1 MILKVFVLDAHPVV
15 QEGIRRLFK
24 HQQDIQVSG
33 EACNVVQALEIL
45 KQEPAEV
52 LLVDP
57 AQGSHDPLEFLAAI
71 QQQVPLIPILV
82 FTMEN
87 ERLLAR
93 RCMQAG
99 IMGYVRKAESV
110 DRLLMAVKQV
120 AAGGIAYSTEL
131 IQNMIA
137 GHGTRHGLPRRAG
150 PGQMLSLRQLE
161 VFEMIGQ
168 GMDSHS
174 IAERLSLSPRTVDVH
189 KANIR
194 NSLGLGSASEVLR
207 SAILWVKD
215 KGDHDAGTVVARVHP
230 ESAVNGQK
238 VKSVG
243 ALEGKQPQVY
253 KI

>member
-1 MILKVFVLDAHPVV
+1 MNLKVFVLDAHPII
-15 QEGIRRLFK
+15 QEGIRRVFK
-24 HQQDIQVSG
+24 HQQEIQVSG
-33 EACNVVQALEIL
+33 EAGNVGHALEFL
-45 KQEPAEV
+45 KSEPPAV
-52 LLVDP
+52 LLADP
-57 AQGSHDPLEFLAAI
+57 AQGSHDPLEFLAVI
-71 QQQVPLIPILV
+71 QQEVPLIPILV

-99 IMGYVRKAESV
+99 IMGYVTKTEPV

-137 GHGTRHGLPRRAG
+137 GHGNRNGLPRRAG

-174 IAERLSLSPRTVDVH
+174 IAEKLSLSPRTVDVH

-194 NSLGLGSASEVLR
+194 NSLGLASASEVLR
-207 SAILWVKD
+207 TAILWVKD
-215 KGDHDAGTVVARVHP
+215 RGDHEVGSVVARIHP
-230 ESAVNGQK
+230 ELGIRSQRF
-238 VKSVG
+238 KSVG
-243 ALEGKQPQVY
+243 ALEGQHS
-253 KI
+253 